1 MSISRVLR
9 PADVCSRGS
18 PAVRVSDPEQ
28 VRVSVVGDQRQHRP
42 LTFIEME
49 SKTAPVEFVSGTD
62 FALAL
67 EPVRGGLAAV
77 IALRVGRV
85 GRR

>member
-1 MSISRVLR
+1 MSISCVLG
-9 PADVCSRGS
+9 ATDVCSRGS
-18 PAVRVSDPEQ
+18 PAVRVSDAEQ

-42 LTFIEME
+42 LTFVEME
-49 SKTAPVEFVSGTD
+49 SKTAPVEFASGS

-67 EPVRGGLAAV
+67 SPSEGGWAAV
-77 IALRVGRV
+77 IAPHVGRV